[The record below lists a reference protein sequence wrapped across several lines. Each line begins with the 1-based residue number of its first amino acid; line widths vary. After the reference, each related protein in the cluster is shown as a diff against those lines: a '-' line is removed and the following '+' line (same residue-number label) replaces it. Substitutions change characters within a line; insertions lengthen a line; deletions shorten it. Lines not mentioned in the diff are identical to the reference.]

1 MNNQYKKL
9 MRKSLHLMLGAIG
22 FFLFVSLLYIF
33 SVSGKKPVQAG
44 VDVVKAIEERNLP
57 ALLREIRQKE
67 VPEVEVTLPGPDT
80 SSGPAVDST
89 GDVEESTQSGET
101 EANTPNFNDFP
112 NLTDI
117 PVIQVTEHQPDLPT
131 DPPTPEELTDSVPV
145 ETDTEPVPTDPVTE
159 PVSTEPPL
167 TVKQIR
173 INDFR
178 NEWNE
183 KLDLND
189 VRNLSAEEQ
198 QQIQSMFMNTIF
210 FGDSMTQAIGD
221 YGFIDMSQVVY
232 KRSASLDALKEKIP
246 EVAAVYPERVVIFVG
261 LNNCNF
267 YKTPEDF
274 AAAFTVMIQSLREQ
288 IPGVTLYVSS
298 LLPPSEVL
306 GSTRADL
313 VRAPMYDALLQHTA
327 NQLGVEYIDANWI
340 VRQQNYLKDGIHMN
354 RTFYRVWFRYLQM
367 LMSPNL

>member
-1 MNNQYKKL
+1 MNNHYKKL
-9 MRKSLHLMLGAIG
+9 MRKSLHMILGAIG

-44 VDVVKAIEERNLP
+44 VDVVKQIEAQNLP
-57 ALLREIRQKE
+57 ALLQEIRQKE
-67 VPEVEVTLPGPDT
+67 VTEVEVTLPVPDVPSVPVPGWT
-80 SSGPAVDST
+80 DDET
-89 GDVEESTQSGET
+89 GASAQNGET
-101 EANTPNFNDFP
+101 EGKTLNFNDFP
-112 NLTDI
+112 DLTDI
-117 PVIQVTEHQPDLPT
+117 PVIQVTESQT
-131 DPPTPEELTDSVPV
+131 DAPAQV
-145 ETDTEPVPTDPVTE
+145 ETQTDPVPTEPVTE
-159 PVSTEPPL
+159 PPQTEPVTDPIPTEPPL

-173 INDFR
+173 INDFKK
-178 NEWNE
+178 EWNE

-198 QQIQSMFMNTIF
+198 QQIHSMFMNTIF

-246 EVAAVYPERVVIFVG
+246 EVAAVFPERVVIFVG
-261 LNNCNF
+261 LNNCNY
-267 YKTPEDF
+267 YKTPEAF
-274 AAAFTVMIQSLREQ
+274 ADAFTAMVESLREQ
-288 IPGVTLYVSS
+288 IPGVSLYVSS
-298 LLPPSEVL
+298 LLPPSDVL

-313 VRAPMYDALLQHTA
+313 VRAPMYDALLNHTA
-327 NQLGVEYIDANWI
+327 NLLGVEYIDANWI